1 MVKLGRTTDIPR
13 REARIFLVKAQEF
26 LAASRD
32 AAEAGQHDASMLA
45 AVHAA
50 IVAND
55 AVCAALLGRR
65 SADPDHQRAVDLLE
79 SAADHEEGISTRA
92 KQLRSL
98 LAKKNFVA
106 YEARRATAAEARDGL
121 ERASRFVAW
130 ASEVL
135 SRTRV

>member
-1 MVKLGRTTDIPR
+1 MVKIGRTTDIPR
-13 REARIFLVKAQEF
+13 REASVFLAKAQEF